1 MWQCAGRDRDYAST
15 SYDSPHF
22 ARRQSGGSFVS
33 RQSDHQDFSPARN
46 HSKYDGYGDS
56 SSSDYRQANSIP
68 SEDESMDEGELRPIS
83 RSAALYSMASG
94 GMVAAFWHSV
104 GLQQLS
110 PITYEHAVMQNY
122 ASLHTSC
129 SCWRSMHNRLPK
141 NELASLCLMVPAHML
156 GFWISFISCMP
167 T

>member
-46 HSKYDGYGDS
+46 HSKYDDYGDS

-68 SEDESMDEGELRPIS
+68 SEDESMDEGELRPTS
-83 RSAALYSMASG
+83 RSAALYN
-94 GMVAAFWHSV
+94 VAKAILYLVAKTIRRH
-104 GLQQLS
+104 GCCLLALS
-110 PITYEHAVMQNY
+110 
-122 ASLHTSC
+122 C
-129 SCWRSMHNRLPK
+129 
-141 NELASLCLMVPAHML
+141 PA
-156 GFWISFISCMP
+156 
-167 T
+167 TA